1 MLKYLTEIAVSKKI
15 RVVMNTISSRFGRYK
30 RPDNSGINSSK
41 TDEKRSCWAI
51 VSIDGFEIDAKII
64 HRGRGEFEILE
75 DNYRGKYIGEIV
87 DASDV
92 IRCKVEDE
100 KALKPKLPLRDYPHF
115 DSVNTWENTHC
126 SKCSYEQ
133 INANE
138 DLKLKVMEEKH
149 KQDIE
154 AIHQKMN
161 LQFSQI
167 MSIIQENYKLAHIG
181 TSRCLF

>member
-1 MLKYLTEIAVSKKI
+1 M
-15 RVVMNTISSRFGRYK
+15 
-30 RPDNSGINSSK
+30 
-41 TDEKRSCWAI
+41 
-51 VSIDGFEIDAKII
+51 SIDGFEIDAKII

-75 DNYRGKYIGEIV
+75 DNCRGKYIGEIV

-100 KALKPKLPLRDYPHF
+100 KALKPKLTVRDYPCC
-115 DSVNTWENTHC
+115 DSLNTLENKQC
-126 SKCSYEQ
+126 SKCSYELTREQ

-154 AIHQKMN
+154 AIRQEMN

-167 MSIIQENYKLAHIG
+167 MSIIQENYKLAHFQVSFLID
-181 TSRCLF
+181 SSPKNVLSDL